1 MNDDRLIELEIKAA
15 YQEDLL
21 QTLNKIVSAQ
31 QQQIQRLEATC
42 QLLYERVNSISAEN
56 SRDNA
61 PVDEVPP
68 HY

>member
-21 QTLNKIVSAQ
+21 QELNRIVSQ
-31 QQQIQRLEATC
+31 QQSQISRLEATC
-42 QLLYERVNSISAEN
+42 RLLNERINSLSLESGSNEN
-56 SRDNA
+56 I
-61 PVDEVPP
+61 DEVPP